1 MGALLVKSDPTETCP
16 RPRSRSIT
24 EPAREAGPRCPAPA
38 QAGPETSSNSLGVQG
53 VYRPRQG
60 QEEPK
65 PHGGGGGGATRG
77 LGAMAA
83 SGRQV
88 VVSSRDI
95 PHFGGWGEHHEMRK

>member
-38 QAGPETSSNSLGVQG
+38 QAGPKTSSNSLGVQG

-60 QEEPK
+60 KEEPK
-65 PHGGGGGGATRG
+65 PCWGGGGGPPGVWVQWQPLDA
-77 LGAMAA
+77 
-83 SGRQV
+83 RQGV
-88 VVSSRDI
+88 QVT
-95 PHFGGWGEHHEMRK
+95 